1 MLHVPAVQLR
11 FLGDLQLVAAMDLRP
26 AGQAGADVVCAVL
39 VPLGQQV
46 VLIPEGRARTD
57 DCHIAHKDIP
67 QLGQLV
73 QTGLA
78 QETAHPGDILLR
90 VVEQMGG
97 HVVGGVDAHGAEFQD
112 VEIALM
118 DAHPLLLEEH
128 RPRRVQLDGKA
139 EQKQQRRQ
147 HQQPAGRQHHVQQP
161 LDSFLI
167 HDGSPFYS

>member
-1 MLHVPAVQLR
+1 
-11 FLGDLQLVAAMDLRP
+11 MDLCP
-26 AGQAGADVVCAVL
+26 AGQARAHIVCMVL
-39 VPLGQQV
+39 VALCQQIILV
-46 VLIPEGRARTD
+46 PQSRPRANDR
-57 DCHIAHKDIP
+57 HITYKDIP

-78 QETAHPGDILLR
+78 QESAHPGDILLR

-147 HQQPAGRQHHVQQP
+147 HQQPAGRQYHGQQP

>member
-1 MLHVPAVQLR
+1 
-11 FLGDLQLVAAMDLRP
+11 MDLRP

-39 VPLGQQV
+39 VPFGQQV
-46 VLIPEGRARTD
+46 VLVPEGRARTD

-73 QTGLA
+73 QAGLA

-97 HVVGGVDAHGAEFQD
+97 HVMGGVDAHGAELED

-118 DAHPLLLEEH
+118 DTHPLLPEED
-128 RPRRVQLDGKA
+128 RPR
-139 EQKQQRRQ
+139 
-147 HQQPAGRQHHVQQP
+147 
-161 LDSFLI
+161 
-167 HDGSPFYS
+167 